1 MSYVLPLRPNNAS
14 LHSNWVQL
22 DYACNSALVQT
33 ESGST
38 ETLIYV
44 VFGTDF
50 IAGLRVDR
58 RTWIFLPNAAVTQV
72 RFERMGARN
81 LPPVR
86 QVSEDGR
93 TYLQGLGAM
102 RFKVWTRGR
111 TEPLPAANAQVIG
124 RWVALHRGAAGSA
137 EPAFAATGIGAK
149 STAEPLERLV
159 SFDSIAV
166 IEITDVD
173 NSAALAEVSG
183 NFGKNQTGRL

>member
-1 MSYVLPLRPNNAS
+1 MSYVLPLRPNSSS

-22 DYACNSALVQT
+22 DHACNSALVQT
-33 ESGST
+33 QTGSS

-58 RTWIFLPNAAVTQV
+58 RTWIFLPNSAVTQV
-72 RFERMGARN
+72 RFDRLGARN

-86 QVSEDGR
+86 QVSDDGR

-102 RFKVWTRGR
+102 RFKVWMNGR

-124 RWVALHRGAAGSA
+124 RWVALKRAAPVSQIGGSS
-137 EPAFAATGIGAK
+137 GGQQ
-149 STAEPLERLV
+149 LERLV

-166 IEITDVD
+166 IEIADVD
-173 NSAALAEVSG
+173 NSTELAVVSG
-183 NFGKNQTGRL
+183 NFGKTQTERF